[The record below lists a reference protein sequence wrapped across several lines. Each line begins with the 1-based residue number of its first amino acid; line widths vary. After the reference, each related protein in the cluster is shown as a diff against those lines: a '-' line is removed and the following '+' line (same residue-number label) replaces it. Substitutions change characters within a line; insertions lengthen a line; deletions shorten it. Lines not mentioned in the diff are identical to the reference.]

1 MLRGIDLAVK
11 RLGNDHAARSGELER
26 MLRVITQQ
34 HEDSCRLE
42 LHGILGGEWVPLLE
56 NHWRA
61 IVREVPFVKVTVVL
75 SDVEFIDREG
85 ERLLRRMAD
94 GGVEFV
100 VSGCMNRHVIEE
112 LRTPALGQETSS

>member
-1 MLRGIDLAVK
+1 
-11 RLGNDHAARSGELER
+11 
-26 MLRVITQQ
+26 
-34 HEDSCRLE
+34 